1 MGFDMKGA
9 RWVGLAVCAFASQ
22 VGWAQGLRTLEP
34 SAFWVRGDRFDLRVA
49 LDGKADLDS
58 RTQWAFARGGQD
70 QENAASLSALDWNLK
85 EGLSYFGVD
94 LEPVWESALP
104 HQDGTR
110 SDRVR
115 RVQSAAALVRTES
128 TEPVPSAIAVSK
140 AGLAA
145 EIRPLLDPTAPGALL
160 SSKAGPAPNL
170 PVRVYVEGAPVGGV
184 TVEASH
190 ADGARTR
197 AQTDREGIA
206 ALELDRVGSWTLAFH
221 YYRAADT
228 TLFTGTLRFEVR
240 R

>member
-9 RWVGLAVCAFASQ
+9 RWVGFAVCVCASQ
-22 VGWAQGLRTLEP
+22 LGWAQGLRTLEP
-34 SAFWVRGDRFDLRVA
+34 SAFWVRGDRFDLRIA

-94 LEPVWESALP
+94 LEPVWESTQP
-104 HQDGTR
+104 HQE
-110 SDRVR
+110 VR

-128 TEPVPSAIAVSK
+128 TESAPSAIAVSK

-160 SSKAGPAPNL
+160 SSKKGPAPNL
-170 PVRVYVEGAPVGGV
+170 PVRVYVEGASIGGV